1 MGRKRYRIKD
11 GILRFENN
19 VKTFDDYL
27 TVPESLLSID
37 FNEVEHIKKPLRLEN
52 TNIKSIDFKKVIT
65 VGAVYLPKDV
75 EIIENLYWADYIV
88 VTNPKRIQSARLLY
102 MNMYLTDNITYRPL
116 VYLSGTVVGYLVLR
130 DRQRALLN
138 IAGLG
143 VYSPGNHMTLGD
155 PIADKYPKLVADID
169 ILAME
174 RAEYIFFDLNNLSPG
189 TCAELGYSIA
199 AGWHKTKK
207 LYYMYKDTPNF
218 FINGLLRYMTRVN
231 SLEEFINNVTK

>member
-1 MGRKRYRIKD
+1 MKRKRYRIKD
-11 GILRFENN
+11 GILRFENG

-37 FNEVEHIKKPLRLEN
+37 FNEVEHIKKPLRLDH
-52 TNIKSIDFKKVIT
+52 TRIKFIDFKKVIT
-65 VGAVYLPKDV
+65 VGTVYLPDGV
-75 EIIENLYWADYIV
+75 EIVEKLYWAEHIMSG
-88 VTNPKRIQSARLLY
+88 NFGRIDSQRLLY
-102 MNMYLTDNITYRPL
+102 MNMYLSSSMRYRPL

-130 DRQRALLN
+130 DRQRMLLN
-138 IAGLG
+138 VANLG

-155 PIADKYPKLVADID
+155 SIADNYPKLVADID

-174 RAEYIFFDLNNLSPG
+174 RAEYIFFDLHNLSPG
-189 TCAELGYSIA
+189 TCAELGYAIA

-231 SLEEFINNVTK
+231 SLEEFINNVNK